1 MKFIERRRQVR
12 ADKHKRNLE
21 EQSKDPAGNGWLYD
35 PEDPNVLL
43 ILGDTINVADPK
55 GYSLAN
61 LERKYAALKRQLAQR
76 YPDFTPGAIKLEVEL
91 WHAAV
96 LLADPTL
103 RADLTPLVR
112 TFRSMD
118 CFVPARREI
127 TALHTISQMGGDEI
141 TSRLLGAVIS
151 RATGSSSTDTL
162 IAPVKDSGA
171 ATSPTCSPQSLTSE
185 RSKGLNLTVL
195 ALILSCE

>member
-141 TSRLLGAVIS
+141 DLQIVRCSYFEGYGFFVYGHPDSAGQGLWCRDQPDLLAAIS
-151 RATGSSSTDTL
+151 DERTL
-162 IAPVKDSGA
+162 
-171 ATSPTCSPQSLTSE
+171 
-185 RSKGLNLTVL
+185 
-195 ALILSCE
+195 